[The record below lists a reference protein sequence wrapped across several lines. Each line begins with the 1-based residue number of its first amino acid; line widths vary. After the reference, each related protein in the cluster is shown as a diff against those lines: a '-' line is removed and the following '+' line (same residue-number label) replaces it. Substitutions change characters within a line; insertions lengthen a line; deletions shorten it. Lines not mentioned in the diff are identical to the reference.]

1 MTEMDGVI
9 REHEV
14 QGSLDVIWSHPH
26 GNLVAPCRE
35 LSVASCQTS
44 KAATQ
49 DDLQRY
55 YLFPSRRCEYGL
67 GAHCERCYVFSY
79 IGDYFLFRVLL
90 QANPCMCSHR
100 FLSLELF
107 KPGCA
112 LQVYFATLA
121 EQAERY
127 DEMAEH
133 MKSVGAYGI
142 VDAF

>member
-1 MTEMDGVI
+1 MAI
-9 REHEV
+9 
-14 QGSLDVIWSHPH
+14 LII
-26 GNLVAPCRE
+26 VAPCRE
-35 LSVASCQTS
+35 LFVASCQTS

-67 GAHCERCYVFSY
+67 GAHCERYYVFSY
-79 IGDYFLFRVLL
+79 IGDYFVLRVLL
-90 QANPCMCSHR
+90 QANPCIAAIA
-100 FLSLELF
+100 F

-133 MKSVGAYGI
+133 MKSVGACGI
-142 VDAF
+142 FDAF